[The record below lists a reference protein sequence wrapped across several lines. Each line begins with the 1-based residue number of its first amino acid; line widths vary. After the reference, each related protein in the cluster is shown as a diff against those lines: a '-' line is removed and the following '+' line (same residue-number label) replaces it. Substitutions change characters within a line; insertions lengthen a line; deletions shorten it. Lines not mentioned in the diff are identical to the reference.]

1 MAKNPQTPPR
11 DDAEQRQS
19 RKEILIARKHERQ
32 LRNVRIAAVVVVAL
46 IVIVVAVA
54 LINELALTPNRA
66 VATVGDRSIIL
77 RDWQQRVIYE
87 RAQRIIYLENQL
99 EAFGGDVGIVQQFG
113 GSLINELLDD
123 EGLGENVLNVM
134 AEELVICDA
143 AAERGIEIT
152 DADVQNEI
160 NSNFGF
166 YGEGVSPTAQP
177 EPTQTIQPTPSLTPI
192 APADATAVPTETP
205 EPTATAGP
213 SPTPFPTATPLS
225 EAAFQEQFGGIMTS
239 LTDLGASEAAYRN
252 VVRAQLCRTRLADA
266 LAEEQSL
273 SRTALQASIFVIT
286 ADTEEAANEVQAQI
300 EADGYLTAWNTIQ
313 SRIDDP
319 EATEAPPTS
328 SFELLWRTQDSLAA
342 SVGASVAALA
352 FDLPV
357 DEPSDVI
364 AVDNG
369 DDTTTYYLIMVSGRE
384 ERELSES
391 EYQTRQEE
399 LLQTFADEQLTG
411 TLQLNELWRSR
422 VPTLPVLDSKF
433 LAAPTA
439 TPELEATEA
448 VIPTIA
454 VEEPTVAPEPTTT
467 E

>member
-1 MAKNPQTPPR
+1 MAKKPQTPVT
-11 DDAEQRQS
+11 DDGQRRQS
-19 RKEILIARKHERQ
+19 RKEELIALKHARQ
-32 LRNVRIAAVVVVAL
+32 VRNLRIAVAVSLVL
-46 IVIVVAVA
+46 IGIVIAIA
-54 LINELALTPNRA
+54 LVNILVISPGRP
-66 VATVGDRSIIL
+66 VATIGEKTITLREWQDR
-77 RDWQQRVIYE
+77 VKYE
-87 RAQRIIYLENQL
+87 RAQRILFLENQL
-99 EAFGGDVGIVQQFG
+99 AAFGNDVGIVQQFG
-113 GSLINELLDD
+113 GSIINELLDD

-160 NSNFGF
+160 NTNFGF
-166 YGEGVSPTAQP
+166 YGEGISPTAQP

-192 APADATAVPTETP
+192 VPADATAAPTEAP

-213 SPTPFPTATPLS
+213 SPTPFPTPTPLS

-273 SRTALQASIFVIT
+273 SRTAPQASLFVIT

-313 SRIDDP
+313 SRVDDP
-319 EATEAPPTS
+319 EATETPPTS
-328 SFELLWRTQDSLAA
+328 SFELLWRTQDTLAA

-384 ERELSES
+384 ERELSEN
-391 EYQTRQEE
+391 EYQTRQDE